1 MESITSLMGLSAN
14 EIGNPHLTLTELT
27 NFDKFVLNHFANHCN
42 PQSQTNGL
50 SEMSIWKKIWNRI
63 TIHYKVVEMAMS
75 WKNLGIEECF
85 GEEVLKIPNLDRQF
99 ECTGYGYLVVWNAQ
113 F

>member
-14 EIGNPHLTLTELT
+14 EIGNPHLTLTEFT

-50 SEMSIWKKIWNRI
+50 SEMSIWKKNIQNIFATELLSI
-63 TIHYKVVEMAMS
+63 TK
-75 WKNLGIEECF
+75 W
-85 GEEVLKIPNLDRQF
+85 LKWL
-99 ECTGYGYLVVWNAQ
+99 
-113 F
+113 